1 MACASGQSL
10 QNNATN
16 NLTMGNYLW
25 QKQTNDTVHFVS
37 QNSLQ
42 AATWT
47 NLRAAH
53 TMVEAQ
59 TAIHTYHGTTGLWIH
74 GWSMQR
80 QARTW
85 SSSSSAWCYAFPLPL
100 RSTLVYVTGANHKKR
115 KKKRK
120 RHEPCHTHCRHK
132 HRRTLWKARRYG
144 KARHKHPRNFRRRE
158 ANRQTRLRKLFRKTR
173 ITRQMV
179 RNAQFRPQYRNY
191 SIWTNRL
198 QTHYKAATFGLS
210 WVGGAG
216 GAATTRRRRQ
226 HNTTTDITL
235 LEAVEAVTR
244 TIRMGIL
251 EESGLAGA
259 LQRVLALHGHGCT
272 SREHRNGRWQPPM
285 DVTDSTLAT
294 TAKQYHTPSVE

>member
-1 MACASGQSL
+1 
-10 QNNATN
+10 
-16 NLTMGNYLW
+16 MGNYLW

-47 NLRAAH
+47 DGYPHLSWDNR
-53 TMVEAQ
+53 TMDLWMEQAEANPDVVF
-59 TAIHTYHGTTGLWIH
+59 IIFGV
-74 GWSMQR
+74 
-80 QARTW
+80 ARCF
-85 SSSSSAWCYAFPLPL
+85 S
-100 RSTLVYVTGANHKKR
+100 STLVYVTGANHKKR

-132 HRRTLWKARRYG
+132 HRRTLLKARRYG
-144 KARHKHPRNFRRRE
+144 KARHNHPRNFNRRE
-158 ANRQTRLRKLFRKTR
+158 ANRQTRLRKLFRKTH

-179 RNAQFRPQYRNY
+179 RKAQFRPQYRNY

-198 QTHYKAATFGLS
+198 QTHYKAATFGPS

-216 GAATTRRRRQ
+216 GAATTRRRQQ

-235 LEAVEAVTR
+235 LEAVEVVTR
-244 TIRMGIL
+244 TICMGIR

-272 SREHRNGRWQPPM
+272 SRDTQHTHDADRSNPAGSTETVGGNHQWTSQTARWQQRP
-285 DVTDSTLAT
+285 SNT
-294 TAKQYHTPSVE
+294 THHHVE